1 MAKKIKMK
9 PNKGHKTNKNL
20 RFEQEAQE
28 IIVRG
33 EIFGDSI
40 IGQFSLMATD
50 PIGMGAA
57 TIGLVK
63 AYAALK
69 DVASRVGVDVESL
82 FKQELPLYEGKFKE
96 LLDLEEMKSL

>member
-1 MAKKIKMK
+1 MK
-9 PNKGHKTNKNL
+9 
-20 RFEQEAQE
+20 FEQDAQE

-40 IGQFSLMATD
+40 IGQLSLMATD

-69 DVASRVGVDVESL
+69 DVASRVGVDVEPL
-82 FKQELPLYEGKFKE
+82 FEQELPLYEDKFNG
-96 LLDLEEMKSL
+96 LLDLEEMN

>member
-1 MAKKIKMK
+1 MAKKIKM
-9 PNKGHKTNKNL
+9 NSRKGHKENKSL
-20 RFEQEAQE
+20 RFEQEARE
-28 IIVRG
+28 VIERG
-33 EIFGDSI
+33 EIFGNSI
-40 IGQFSLMATD
+40 IGQLSLMATG

-63 AYAALK
+63 GYAALK